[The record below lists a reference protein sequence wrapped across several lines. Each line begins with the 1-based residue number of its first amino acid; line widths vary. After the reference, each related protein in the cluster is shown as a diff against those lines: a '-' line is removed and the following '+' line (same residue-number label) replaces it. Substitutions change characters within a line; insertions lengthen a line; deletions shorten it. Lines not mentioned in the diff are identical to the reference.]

1 MRSSK
6 GARAFTAIV
15 VIAVALVAE
24 AIDGRLRAAT
34 GDTSA
39 THVLGQIDFTK
50 TAPNLVDATGMD
62 APHAIAVDSGAGHIF
77 VADTANNRV
86 LGYASAA
93 SFAAGNPA
101 DLVIG
106 QPDFNSSYSNQGA
119 TASASTLNQ
128 PAGVAVDSAHNVYV
142 ADTGNNR
149 VTVYS
154 DPFAAMKS
162 SGQTASFISQL
173 VFGQSGDLMSSVV
186 NDGGTSADSLAS
198 PQGIAVDGS
207 GNLFVDD
214 VGNNRILVYFK
225 PLPAAAVKGAIGSAS
240 DATADVVFGQGG
252 NFTTS
257 ACNQAGLSTSAQLC
271 FGGFMGVGL
280 ALDQIGN
287 LFASDT
293 ANNRAIEFTG
303 PFGVGRSNGTTA
315 NLIFSGNGIL
325 SPSGVTVDSNGNLYV
340 ASEPTSQILEF
351 QQALALP
358 NTTTVNLTIGSNGM
372 GATSA
377 SLSFPMGLAI
387 DGNNSLYV
395 ADEGNNR
402 ALRFTEQNPPETKV
416 ATGVAGQGAQ
426 AYGSNAVNFVDP
438 IGFDAP
444 AAAAIDSTSAP
455 GHPHLYVA
463 DARNNRVLGWYDV
476 SSFGAGQ
483 AADLVLGQPDLNS
496 YKCNDGDGASDL
508 NGLGADSLCAPSGVA
523 VDQSGNVY
531 VGDTRNNRLL
541 IFSDPFVAYPSSRP
555 SAGFAAAKVLG
566 QPGFTTLECSSSVTL
581 ATLCSPG
588 GLVLDS
594 SGRLYVADS
603 GNNRV
608 VQFGA
613 PLSSSVGS
621 IVFGQATSSGNACN
635 SSGPSAATLCDPQGV
650 AIDPSGILYVA
661 DTLNNRVLEFDNPLT
676 SQSATRVFGQG
687 GAFNAIKC
695 NAGAMTSASVLC
707 APLGVAADAVGRL
720 MVADTGNN
728 RLLEFDPPFAAE
740 TSATRVMGQGAS
752 SNFSGN
758 GCEGGVASSDLGG
771 VGADSL
777 CMPGDLAFD
786 AAQNL
791 WIADS
796 GNNRVVEIDQPN
808 PTPTPTPTATATSTG
823 TPTATA
829 SPTPTRSAT
838 PTATSTPRPSPTR
851 TPTRT
856 PTPTATPAIAA
867 RTGSQMT
874 WSPASLAFGKVKRGT
889 TKSLNLMVGNSGKV
903 TLVAKPV
910 PPTAPF
916 SSGSTQMSI
925 TYRHSTPVAV
935 KFLPTKTGA
944 VSGTITIES
953 SDPSHPRVTIT
964 LTGTGT

>member
-1 MRSSK
+1 MRSSM
-6 GARAFTAIV
+6 GARAGAAIIL
-15 VIAVALVAE
+15 IAVALVAE

-39 THVLGQIDFTK
+39 AHLLGQIDFTK
-50 TAPNLVDATGMD
+50 TAPNFVDATGMD
-62 APHAIAVDSGAGHIF
+62 APHAITVDNVSGHVF
-77 VADTANNRV
+77 VADTANSRV
-86 LGYASAA
+86 LGYASTA

-106 QPDFNSSYSNQGA
+106 QPDFNSPYANQGA
-119 TASASTLNQ
+119 TAGATTLNE
-128 PAGVAVDSAHNVYV
+128 PAGVAVDSAHNVYI

-149 VTVYS
+149 VTLYS

-162 SGQTASFISQL
+162 SGQTASFAAQL
-173 VFGQSGDLMSSVV
+173 VFGQSGDLMSSMV
-186 NDGGTSADSLAS
+186 NDGGTSADSLAG
-198 PQGIAVDGS
+198 PQGLAVDGS

-225 PLPAAAVKGAIGSAS
+225 PLPASAVKGAIGNSG

-252 NFTTS
+252 SFTTS
-257 ACNQAGLSTSAQLC
+257 ACNQSGLGAAAQLC
-271 FGGFMGVGL
+271 FNGFIGVGL
-280 ALDQIGN
+280 ALDQSGN

-293 ANNRAIEFTG
+293 ANNRALEFTG
-303 PFGVGRSNGTTA
+303 PFGAGQTNGTTA

-325 SPSGVTVDSNGNLYV
+325 SPSGVAVDSNGNFYL
-340 ASEPTSQILEF
+340 ASEPTSQILEY

-358 NTTTVNLTIGSNGM
+358 NTATVNLAIGANGM

-387 DGNNSLYV
+387 DGNNWLYV

-402 ALRFTEQNPPETKV
+402 ALQFTEQNPPETKV
-416 ATGVAGQGAQ
+416 ASGVAGQGPQ
-426 AYGSNAVNFVDP
+426 QYGSNALNLVDA
-438 IGFDAP
+438 IGLDAP
-444 AAAAIDSTSAP
+444 AATALDAVSVP

-476 SSFGAGQ
+476 SSFTAGQ
-483 AADLVLGQPDLNS
+483 AADLALGQPDLGS
-496 YKCNDGDGASDL
+496 YKCNDGNGASDN

-523 VDQSGNVY
+523 VDRSGNVY
-531 VGDTRNNRLL
+531 VADTRNNRVL
-541 IFSDPFVAYPSSRP
+541 IFGDPFAAYPNSRP
-555 SAGFAAAKVLG
+555 SAAFAANTVLG

-588 GLVLDS
+588 GLTLDS
-594 SGRLYVADS
+594 SGRLYVADA

-608 VQFGA
+608 VEFGA
-613 PLSSSVGS
+613 PLTSKVGLL
-621 IVFGQATSSGNACN
+621 VFGQATSSGNTCN

-650 AIDPSGILYVA
+650 AIDPDGILYIA
-661 DTLNNRVLEFDNPLT
+661 DTLNNRVLEFDTPLT
-676 SQSATRVFGQG
+676 SQSANRVFGQA

-720 MVADTGNN
+720 LVADTANN
-728 RLLEFDPPFAAE
+728 RVLEFDPPFTADP
-740 TSATRVMGQGAS
+740 SATRVMGQGAA

-758 GCEGGVASSDLGG
+758 GCEGGVAPADLNG

-796 GNNRVVEIDQPN
+796 GNNRAVEIDQPN
-808 PTPTPTPTATATSTG
+808 PTPTPTATSTSTA

-829 SPTPTRSAT
+829 KPTPTRSAT
-838 PTATSTPRPSPTR
+838 PTATSTPRPSLTR
-851 TPTRT
+851 TPTPT

-867 RTGSQMT
+867 RAGSEMT

-889 TKSLNLMVGNSGKV
+889 TKSLNLTIGDAGKV
-903 TLVAKPV
+903 TLIAKPV

-916 SSGSTQMSI
+916 SSGSTQIAI
-925 TYRHSTPVAV
+925 TYKHSSPVAV
-935 KFLPTKTGA
+935 KFEPTTTG
-944 VSGTITIES
+944 SFSRTITIES
-953 SDPSHPRVTIT
+953 SDPSHPKISIS
-964 LTGTGT
+964 LTGTGD